1 VIMQSKIFLGTVLFI
16 ILFVVTGVVL
26 LNEGILP
33 EQQTTPTNPGTGRM
47 QVEQRAILA
56 GSTESGALLFL
67 GSCSTCHGRNGE
79 GVPGKGPVL
88 NPDLFTKHFPQ
99 IKSTLGGFGG
109 TVKDFIRL
117 TVAAGRPIESAWAIE
132 QGGFPQRMPT
142 WGKAYGGPL
151 TDQQVENIVNFV
163 TGWENEAVS
172 GGVQPAFQGVGSDLT
187 VELPAGDATHG
198 EQLFAQK
205 VKLAS
210 GTNAPCQ
217 ACHSLVPG
225 EVKTGPSLAGVAS
238 RAGSREPGK
247 TADQYVRES
256 IQQPSI
262 YIVSDDPAHNF
273 TAANG
278 KSLMPDGLANQMSPQ
293 DLADMIAYL
302 LTLQ

>member
-1 VIMQSKIFLGTVLFI
+1 MQSKIFLGTLLFI

-33 EQQTTPTNPGTGRM
+33 EQQTTPTQPGTGRM
-47 QVEQRAILA
+47 QIEQRAILG
-56 GSTESGALLFL
+56 GSKEQGALLYL

-79 GVPGKGPVL
+79 GVPGKGPTL

-109 TVKDFIRL
+109 TEKDFIRL

-151 TDQQVENIVNFV
+151 TEQQLEDIVNFV
-163 TGWENEAVS
+163 MGWQADAGAVQVVDFDEA
-172 GGVQPAFQGVGSDLT
+172 GSDVT
-187 VELPAGDATHG
+187 QELPAGDAARG
-198 EQLFAQK
+198 EQLFAQQ
-205 VKLAS
+205 VKQAS
-210 GTNAPCQ
+210 GSNASCR

-225 EVKTGPSLAGVAS
+225 ETLTGPSLAGVAT
-238 RAGSREPGK
+238 RAETRVAGE
-247 TADQYVRES
+247 TAEQYIRQS
-256 IQQPSI
+256 IQQPNAF
-262 YIVSDDPAHNF
+262 IVPDDPKF
-273 TAANG
+273 KQANG
-278 KSLMPDGLANQMSPQ
+278 KSAMPDGLGNLMSDQ
-293 DLADMIAYL
+293 DLADLIAYL